1 MSLTPQELANQIDD
15 LISRYSATTD
25 ENEQEVIAEQIEKL
39 ENSLISNPIIKAV
52 LPDKYEEDV
61 KLTKELSESKES
73 PIDLHKQFGKKLG
86 NESKKL
92 FAKEI
97 KDNFDGEI
105 DILIKIVENFNST
118 NATEKENIGKTFAG
132 VFPNLIDLIN
142 NHPIVSK
149 HKAEIMDLKPFTK
162 KIHITEYLYA
172 IDGSRKF
179 KKIKLT
185 GDKSFNTETLRE
197 FISNPIDPT
206 KDYVYFELINYGIND
221 YNKANSV
228 ADIPDLNTLRNV
240 SYNVISYTDFFE
252 YVVKAII
259 KEIKDNEDNWIDEYV
274 KSEMV
279 GGKLTLAQKLAMQQ
293 TIARLQRLKP
303 ILIAMPQATPMP
315 PPTKPMSATG
325 LPGLQNE
332 EKMRKIA
339 QAILLYH
346 ISMITDK
353 DTEMIDKLKNF
364 GCDDQF
370 ITSIIMAPNKKIVAE
385 LVKSYKPSQYDMLYQ
400 LIVNSRRESEKIKFQ
415 RNWSVPFNSMS
426 YGVNAYNNMFWKN
439 SPSQVNFLL

>member
-1 MSLTPQELANQIDD
+1 MSLTPQELANKIDE
-15 LISRYSATTD
+15 LINKYTSTTD
-25 ENEQEVIAEQIEKL
+25 DNEQEKIADEIEKL
-39 ENSLISNPIIKAV
+39 ENSLMANPIIKKI

-61 KLTKELSESKES
+61 KLSKQLSESTDS
-73 PIDLHKQFGKKLG
+73 TIDLLKNFGGELG
-86 NESKKL
+86 TESKNIIT
-92 FAKEI
+92 KEI
-97 KDNFDGEI
+97 KDNLDQELKQYSDEIIKFD
-105 DILIKIVENFNST
+105 NA
-118 NATEKENIGKTFAG
+118 NATDKNTIGDNFAKNFQNLLDFIHNNPILSPHENDIMNLAPFVDNLKVTQYSYKVDNGAFFKFGKNGPKDVTVDVKTETIGNFMEKT
-132 VFPNLIDLIN
+132 IDMTKNNVYFVLLPMTPAIN
-142 NHPIVSK
+142 NG
-149 HKAEIMDLKPFTK
+149 
-162 KIHITEYLYA
+162 ITNIPGL
-172 IDGSRKF
+172 
-179 KKIKLT
+179 
-185 GDKSFNTETLRE
+185 
-197 FISNPIDPT
+197 SNGQ
-206 KDYVYFELINYGIND
+206 KVNW
-221 YNKANSV
+221 
-228 ADIPDLNTLRNV
+228 
-240 SYNVISYTDFFE
+240 NVISYSDFFK
-252 YVVKAII
+252 YVVKSII
-259 KEIKDNEDNWIDEYV
+259 NFIKLNEDNWIDEYV

-293 TIARLQRLKP
+293 TIARLQQLKP
-303 ILIAMPQATPMP
+303 ILIAMPQTTPMLP
-315 PPTKPMSATG
+315 PAKPMSATG

-439 SPSQVNFLL
+439 SPSQINFM